1 MREVAGTHCSGVAAV
16 EHVPWQSTSLLHE
29 LPLLLHLFA
38 KQWSGQSAS
47 LRHQLEL
54 LLHFFEKQSEDDAHQ
69 SPVSTHIFAGWP
81 SAQKSLSPVAEH
93 AVVFQGVQVVF
104 AVVRPRLHE
113 PHGLPGLLIQVS
125 ARPRPER
132 SLLEMNWQ
140 KSPRWSEV
148 EHDSDEQIAPDSL
161 Q

>member
-16 EHVPWQSTSLLHE
+16 EQVPTFGL
-29 LPLLLHLFA
+29 
-38 KQWSGQSAS
+38 GQSLS

-54 LLHFFEKQSEDDAHQ
+54 LLHFFEKQSRYDAHQ

-93 AVVFQGVQVVF
+93 ALVFQGVQVVF

-125 ARPRPER
+125 ARPRPDR
-132 SLLEMNWQ
+132 SMVEMIWQ
-140 KSPRWSEV
+140 KSPKSPVV
-148 EHDSDEQIAPDSL
+148 EHVSDEQNAPDSL